1 MTACM
6 NQVLT
11 CGAWCRCNL
20 GVVTPF
26 QSGRIDAKTANP
38 PGQLPAPFGEPHVSV
53 VASFYR
59 MGFNLKEFVA
69 LLFGSHSTAF
79 LQVSGQH
86 QYARP

>member
-1 MTACM
+1 MT
-6 NQVLT
+6 
-11 CGAWCRCNL
+11 
-20 GVVTPF
+20 TPF
-26 QSGRIDAKTANP
+26 QSGRIDATTANP

-79 LQVSGQH
+79 LQASGQH
-86 QYARP
+86 AVPSGHDLVLFASHCGICIS